1 MSLWGRVFAANY
13 ERVVER
19 SERAGLTDRRRT
31 LLADARGRVLE
42 VGPGPAMNL
51 RHYPAA
57 VTDLV
62 LAEPEEPMARR
73 LERKLAAAGH
83 AGTVVRAPAED
94 LPFANDAF
102 DVAVSTF
109 VLCTVEEPDR
119 ALAELARVLRPG
131 GLLLLMEHVRAE
143 DGSRTAQWQDRLER
157 PWHWFAHGCHPNRRT
172 AERLERS
179 PLYEVEHLEADRMP
193 MAAPL
198 VQPMIRARAR
208 AR

>member
-1 MSLWGRVFAANY
+1 MSLWGRVFAAGY
-13 ERVVER
+13 EHVVER
-19 SERAGLTDRRRT
+19 SERAGLAERRRR
-31 LLADARGRVLE
+31 LLTDAGGRVLE

-57 VTDLV
+57 VTELV

-83 AGTVVRAPAED
+83 AGAVVRAPAEH
-94 LPFANDAF
+94 LPFEDDAF

-157 PWHWFAHGCHPNRRT
+157 PWHWFAHGCHPTRRT